1 MSASPEMKDV
11 AGIFDDEQT
20 AAAAVKTLID
30 EHFSQP
36 DALSVIVAKGP
47 EREVVPIWERLPVE
61 RVAAIGAA
69 LGALL
74 AGGAVAIA
82 GLTFGPFTLIAWG
95 PLWAVFEA
103 AFTGG
108 SLGFALGALLAI
120 EMVEPAADFS
130 RVRVRGGV
138 VWVGVHVGA
147 TRAGRASEILAEAGA
162 KHVMEREPVLG
173 SFHFQQ
179 AA

>member
-1 MSASPEMKDV
+1 MSANPEMKDV
-11 AGIFDDEQT
+11 AGIFNDEET

-30 EHFSQP
+30 EHFGQP
-36 DALSVIVAKGP
+36 DALTVIVANGP

-61 RVAAIGAA
+61 RASAIGAA
-69 LGALL
+69 VGALL

-82 GLTFGPFTLIAWG
+82 GLTFGPFTLIPWG

-103 AFTGG
+103 AFTGACV
-108 SLGFALGALLAI
+108 GFSLGALMGI

-130 RVRVRGGV
+130 RAHVRAGV

-147 TRAGRASEILAEAGA
+147 ARMGRASEILAEAGA
-162 KHVMEREPVLG
+162 KHVMEREPDLG
-173 SFHFQQ
+173 SFHFPQ